1 MAHKYLKFSFPNWK
15 QRNCKLDLCHDR
27 SKKLSERLILHN
39 YSYVYTKNQTEVCVI
54 FFLLIIKMDFR
65 GWYLISKAEKK
76 LGSLLHGLSKL
87 AEIELPLHAWGGGGG
102 FHYLICSRFNFSIF
116 VLIIFSS
123 LGWLGDSI
131 VKYTVNKKRQER
143 QKTNNLKSKEEKKIK

>member
-1 MAHKYLKFSFPNWK
+1 MSWPL
-15 QRNCKLDLCHDR
+15 
-27 SKKLSERLILHN
+27 KKLSERLILHN

-87 AEIELPLHAWGGGGG
+87 AEIELPLHAWGG
-102 FHYLICSRFNFSIF
+102 SIILS
-116 VLIIFSS
+116 VLGLTF
-123 LGWLGDSI
+123 LFLF
-131 VKYTVNKKRQER
+131 
-143 QKTNNLKSKEEKKIK
+143 